1 MSHSLRIGTVRK
13 RGTMS
18 NAIFC
23 AQCGTSNSVNAEF
36 CTNCGASLHAA
47 TKVAAEISRP
57 SVATPPLTP
66 ENLVTSAKSS
76 SKLIATLSLAVVLLV
91 GALLWNQ
98 FSREAAPD
106 SAPATT
112 LAPVATTSSTSS
124 PTTSSTSTTTSTT
137 TTLVSAAFG
146 FASQEYW
153 IDDVIMA
160 QPVCD
165 GSYITIIASTSG
177 SRAASGSR
185 DYSDGN
191 YLRTDITCAS
201 LNPFFSSGALQG
213 EPIYLIFF
221 GPYINRYDAQQKCLD
236 LGLRKKANCFV
247 APLTDNPDD
256 RSVRYGPLDS

>member
-1 MSHSLRIGTVRK
+1 
-13 RGTMS
+13 MS

-23 AQCGTSNSVNAEF
+23 AQCGTSNSVTAEF
-36 CTNCGASLHAA
+36 CTNCGASLHAVIEV
-47 TKVAAEISRP
+47 VAKTSRP
-57 SVATPPLTP
+57 SVATPPPTP

-76 SKLIATLSLAVVLLV
+76 SKLIATLSLAVVLLI

-98 FSREAAPD
+98 FSRE
-106 SAPATT
+106 SAPYSASGTT
-112 LAPVATTSSTSS
+112 LAPAATTLSTSS
-124 PTTSSTSTTTSTT
+124 PTTSSSSTTSTSTT
-137 TTLVSAAFG
+137 LESAAFG
-146 FASQEYW
+146 FASREYW

-185 DYSDGN
+185 DYSGGN

-236 LGLRKKANCFV
+236 LGIRSKSNCYV
-247 APLTDNPDD
+247 APLTDNSGD
-256 RSVRYGPLDS
+256 RSVRHGPLDS